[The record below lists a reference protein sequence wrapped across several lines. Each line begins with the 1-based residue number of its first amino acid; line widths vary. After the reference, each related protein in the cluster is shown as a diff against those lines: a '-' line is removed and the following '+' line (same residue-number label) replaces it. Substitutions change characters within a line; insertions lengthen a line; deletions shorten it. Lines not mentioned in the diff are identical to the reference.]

1 MIPFDNYSLEQCKY
15 FRFGDKRLDK
25 RAFNCVKTLLKS
37 HLHEGFPSIFNDQYD
52 LKAFYRLMNNSKV
65 SPEGFSAGFTL
76 GVEQILK
83 RFSSSSPEQLHT
95 YYQFQDTTYGSY
107 LNRKNLDLGY
117 IENKDDNGLVL
128 HTSILTD
135 TVFTP
140 IGISNQQIILRDRQL
155 YQKGHQRKQRPFK
168 EKESYK
174 WVEALKWS
182 VAVQA
187 THNVRIVHVG
197 DREADMK
204 EFFNYAFENEL
215 HVIVRMRHN
224 RCLQEQDA
232 KLWAYVRNLPAGT
245 TITRQLLRSDGQ
257 PYQATCEINWSK
269 VKLNGIKA
277 ELNVVYLK
285 QIDNIQ
291 KDMPTQWAI
300 LTTQP
305 VINVEQAQSILD
317 VYTHRWRTCE
327 DFHKCLKSGCSMEQ
341 RQFESAHAMTNCVSI
356 LSISALH
363 LLRLRHLATLEDQS
377 IEEILSAE
385 ACILAEH
392 LAQKHLKPV
401 DLKVCNP
408 KTALWLALL
417 IGRMGGHQ
425 GFNQKG
431 LPGWK
436 TMWRGWYDF
445 QKIMDGIILSKNIFK
460 S

>member
-15 FRFGDKRLDK
+15 FQFGDKRLNK

-37 HLHEGFPSIFNDQYD
+37 HMHEGFPSIFNDQYD

-76 GVEQILK
+76 GLEQILQ
-83 RFSSSSPEQLHT
+83 RVSESVVDQVPTF
-95 YYQFQDTTYGSY
+95 YQFQDTTYGSY

-117 IENKDDNGLVL
+117 IENKDDNGMVL

-135 TVFTP
+135 AAFTP
-140 IGISNQQIILRDRQL
+140 IGIANQQIILRDREY
-155 YQKGHQRKQRPFK
+155 YQKGHQRKQRPFE

-187 THNVRIVHVG
+187 IHHVRIVHVG

-204 EFFNYAFENEL
+204 EFFNYALDNEL
-215 HVIVRMRHN
+215 QVIVRVRHD
-224 RCLQEQDA
+224 RQVLEQDT
-232 KLWAYVRNLPAGT
+232 KLWTYVRNLPAGA

-257 PYQATCEINWSK
+257 PYQAKCEINWST

-277 ELNVVYLK
+277 ELHVVYLK
-285 QIDNIQ
+285 QLDNVQ

-305 VINVEQAQSILD
+305 VINVEQAESTLD

-341 RQFESAHAMTNCVSI
+341 RQFESAHAMTNCISI
-356 LSISALH
+356 LSVSALH
-363 LLRLRHLATLEDQS
+363 LLRLRHLATLEDQP
-377 IEEILSAE
+377 IEEILSVE
-385 ACILAEH
+385 ACTLAEH
-392 LAQKHLKPV
+392 LAHKHLKPV

-425 GFNQKG
+425 GYNQKG

-436 TMWRGWYDF
+436 TIWRGWYDF

>member
-15 FRFGDKRLDK
+15 FQFGDKRLDK
-25 RAFNCVKTLLKS
+25 RAFNCVKSLLKS
-37 HLHEGFPSIFNDQYD
+37 HLHEGFPSIFNDQYE
-52 LKAFYRLMNNSKV
+52 LKSFYRLMNNSKV
-65 SPEGFSAGFTL
+65 SSQGFSEGFTL
-76 GVEQILK
+76 GIEQILK
-83 RFSSSSPEQLHT
+83 RVSDQTPDQLST

-117 IENKDDNGLVL
+117 IENKNDNGLVL

-135 TVFTP
+135 ARFTP
-140 IGISNQQIILRDRQL
+140 IGIANQQIILRDREQ
-155 YQKGHQRKQRPFK
+155 YQKGHQRKQRPFE

-174 WVEALKWS
+174 WLEALKWS

-187 THNVRIVHVG
+187 AHKVRIIHVG

-204 EFFNYAFENEL
+204 EFFNYAIDNKL
-215 HVIVRMRHN
+215 QVIVRVRHD
-224 RCLQEQDA
+224 RRVLGQDA
-232 KLWAYVRNLPAGT
+232 KLWAHLRGLPAGPS
-245 TITRQLLRSDGQ
+245 IIRQLLGADGQ
-257 PYQATCEINWSK
+257 PYQASCQINWSTL
-269 VKLNGIKA
+269 KLNDIKA
-277 ELNVVYLK
+277 ELQIVYLR
-285 QIDNIQ
+285 QLDHLQ
-291 KDMPTQWAI
+291 KDMPTEWAI

-305 VINVEQAQSILD
+305 VMNVEQAELILD

-356 LSISALH
+356 LSIAALH
-363 LLRLRHLATLEDQS
+363 LLRLRHLATLKDQP
-377 IEEILSAE
+377 IDEILSAE
-385 ACILAEH
+385 ACELADY
-392 LAQKHLKPV
+392 LARSHLKPV
-401 DLKVCNP
+401 DLKVCKP
-408 KTALWLALL
+408 QTALWLALL

-425 GFNQKG
+425 GFKQKG

-436 TMWRGWYDF
+436 TLWRGWYDF

>member
-277 ELNVVYLK
+277 ELDVVYLK

>member
-305 VINVEQAQSILD
+305 VMYVEQAQSILD

-425 GFNQKG
+425 GFNQ
-431 LPGWK
+431 
-436 TMWRGWYDF
+436 
-445 QKIMDGIILSKNIFK
+445 
-460 S
+460 